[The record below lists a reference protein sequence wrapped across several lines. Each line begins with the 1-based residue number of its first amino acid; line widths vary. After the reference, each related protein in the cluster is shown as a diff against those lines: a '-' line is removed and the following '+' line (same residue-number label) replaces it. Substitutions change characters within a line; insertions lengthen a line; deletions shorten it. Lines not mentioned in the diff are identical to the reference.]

1 MITLQQDAD
10 GFVRMN
16 RHYPASVR
24 IRIAFNDGSTG
35 EFSGQALNNAYD
47 AALAEFRAKNGLD
60 AKGFN
65 RLRQAGPTRATEWT
79 LFPCTPAWGSSRSSC
94 PIPEPLLAKWSH
106 PNCVGVP
113 VGHLPLAVF
122 APVNLGGPE
131 GEVCGHAVPVEGDAL
146 DTCGVGHVSNDVAR
160 LQLQLP

>member
-35 EFSGQALNNAYD
+35 EFSGRVLNNAYD
-47 AALAEFRAKNGLD
+47 AALVEFRAQNGLD

-65 RLRQAGPTRATEWT
+65 R
-79 LFPCTPAWGSSRSSC
+79 TPAGRTNSGNK
-94 PIPEPLLAKWSH
+94 LDF
-106 PNCVGVP
+106 VP
-113 VGHLPLAVF
+113 VHPGM
-122 APVNLGGPE
+122 
-131 GEVCGHAVPVEGDAL
+131 GE
-146 DTCGVGHVSNDVAR
+146 
-160 LQLQLP
+160 